1 MKTLPCFKQL
11 FVKVYELDLSIN
23 LTVEASG
30 YHGAIN
36 MMNNNDILGGIG
48 GSIAQIQMAD
58 DGNT

>member
-1 MKTLPCFKQL
+1 MPRFKQL
-11 FVKVYELDLSIN
+11 FVKVYELDLSSN

-36 MMNNNDILGGIG
+36 MMNNNDSLGSIG
-48 GSIAQIQMAD
+48 GSIAQIQMAN